1 MAGDITTIARPYAA
15 ALFGRAQ
22 ETGQVAEW
30 SETLALL
37 AAIGSDSAM
46 ALQIGNP
53 NVPRD
58 ILRDMILAVAKAE
71 AGDAFGVEPANL
83 VRLLAQNHRLNL
95 LPELATLFE
104 ALRTAQQGLRNVQ
117 VRSAYPLSEA
127 EQQAL
132 AAALGARLGGSVDL
146 TVEQDPAL
154 IGGVEIRVGD
164 LVIDGSI
171 RGKLEKLATE
181 LDF

>member
-15 ALFGRAQ
+15 ALYARAQ
-22 ETGQVAEW
+22 ETGQVADW
-30 SETLALL
+30 SEALALL
-37 AAIGSDSAM
+37 AAIGSDPAM
-46 ALQIGNP
+46 ALQISNP

-58 ILRDMILAVAKAE
+58 ALCDIILAVAKAQT
-71 AGDAFGVEPANL
+71 GGAFGAEPANL

-95 LPELATLFE
+95 LPELTTLFE
-104 ALRTAQQGLRNVQ
+104 ALRTAQQGLRNAR
-117 VRSAYPLSEA
+117 VRSAYPLTES

-132 AAALGARLGGSVDL
+132 VAALGARLGGAIDL